1 MCKPKINDS
10 LMTRCHICYIL
21 DENSKWDDVGALC
34 EWLSKGCLFREE
46 SKRLKI
52 LLPKKKLEQFIFM
65 FMIYLYPGRLSD
77 DNPISEKD
85 VEVEV
90 LYDNQSINSV
100 LPVVGSDSPM
110 FFAYAFMSIQWCNLM
125 LE

>member
-1 MCKPKINDS
+1 
-10 LMTRCHICYIL
+10 MTRCHICYIL

-90 LYDNQSINSV
+90 LYDNQPINSV
-100 LPVVGSDSPM
+100 LPVVGSDLPM